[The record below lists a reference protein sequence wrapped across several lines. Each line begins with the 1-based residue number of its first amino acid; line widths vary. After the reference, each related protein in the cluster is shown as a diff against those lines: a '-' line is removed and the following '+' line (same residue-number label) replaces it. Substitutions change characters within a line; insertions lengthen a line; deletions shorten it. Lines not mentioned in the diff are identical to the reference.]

1 MNDATAAA
9 PSEPPEQAEQP
20 EQPGQ
25 SAQVSEQPEQSAQVT
40 EQQGQQE
47 ERPAHKGLLWSGVL
61 LLVAGLLFGLVAAAG
76 LASGVGRVVSSFT
89 TDPISTPGSAIVEL
103 NDGTYSV
110 MQRSNGADEQL
121 SPGDIRVTGPNGE
134 VTVEDNTIT
143 ETVQRGSVVYE
154 AVAKF
159 TVSDSDTYEI
169 DVAGPGNS
177 SVLITPSIGSTFA
190 QSAWWFGLL
199 ALAGML
205 IMLGLVLVIVR
216 IVLRAPR
223 PSPPVPGVAR
233 AAAAGQAPVAVAP
246 TPAVPPQLPAIG
258 PPPGWYPDPEVA
270 GRLRFWDGARWL

>member
-9 PSEPPEQAEQP
+9 PNEPPEQAEQP
-20 EQPGQ
+20 ERAGQ
-25 SAQVSEQPEQSAQVT
+25 SAQVSEQP
-40 EQQGQQE
+40 GQQA

-61 LLVAGLLFGLVAAAG
+61 LLVAGLLCGLVAATG

-89 TDPISTPGSAIVEL
+89 TDPIRTPGSAIVEL

-110 MQRSNGADEQL
+110 LQRSNGADEQL
-121 SPGDIRVTGPNGE
+121 SPGDITVTGPYGE
-134 VTVEDNTIT
+134 VPVETNTIT

-154 AVAKF
+154 AVATF

-169 DVAGPGNS
+169 DVAGQGNS
-177 SVLITPSIGSTFA
+177 SVLITPSLGTTFA
-190 QSAWWFGLL
+190 QSAWWLGLL

-223 PSPPVPGVAR
+223 PSPPVPGFAP
-233 AAAAGQAPVAVAP
+233 AAGAGQVPVAVAP
-246 TPAVPPQLPAIG
+246 TPAVPPQPPSVG

>member
-1 MNDATAAA
+1 M
-9 PSEPPEQAEQP
+9 S

-25 SAQVSEQPEQSAQVT
+25 QA
-40 EQQGQQE
+40 

-61 LLVAGLLFGLVAAAG
+61 LLVAGLLCGLVAATG

-89 TDPISTPGSAIVEL
+89 TDPIRTPGSAIVEL

-110 MQRSNGADEQL
+110 LQRSNGADEQL
-121 SPGDIRVTGPNGE
+121 SPGDITVTGPYGE
-134 VTVEDNTIT
+134 VPVETNTIT

-154 AVAKF
+154 AVATF

-169 DVAGPGNS
+169 DVAGQGNS
-177 SVLITPSIGSTFA
+177 SVLITPSLGTTFA
-190 QSAWWFGLL
+190 QSAWWLGLL

-223 PSPPVPGVAR
+223 PSPPVPGFAP
-233 AAAAGQAPVAVAP
+233 AAGAGQVPVAVAP
-246 TPAVPPQLPAIG
+246 TPAVPPRLPADG